1 MSIIELKNVIK
12 TYYTGSEKP
21 VHALRGINLKVE
33 AGESIAIQGVSGS
46 GKSTLLNILGCLD
59 ALTEGEYYLDGEKV
73 QFSNNRHIADI
84 RNKKI
89 GFVLQNFGLL
99 NDRYVSDNIALP
111 LLLGNMSKSKADK
124 LAMEA
129 AKSTGIEKL
138 YGKKIKKLSGGER
151 QRVAIARAIV
161 TDPELILAD
170 EPTGSLDKATG
181 EQVVEMLVKMT
192 QSGKTVIIVTHDD
205 SVAERCGRRL
215 YIEDGFIREV
225 I

>member
-1 MSIIELKNVIK
+1 MNILELKNVTK
-12 TYYTGSEKP
+12 TYNIGSEKP
-21 VHALRGINLKVE
+21 VYALRGIDFAAKS
-33 AGESIAIQGVSGS
+33 GESIAIQGVSGS
-46 GKSTLLNILGCLD
+46 GKSTLLNIIGCLD
-59 ALTEGEYYLDGEKV
+59 SLTSGEYYLDGEKV
-73 QFSNNRHIADI
+73 QFSNNKHIAKI

-111 LLLGNMSKSKADK
+111 LLLGNISIGKADK
-124 LAMEA
+124 LALSA
-129 AKSTGIEKL
+129 AKSAGIDQL
-138 YGKKIKKLSGGER
+138 YDKKVKKLSGGEM

-161 TDPELILAD
+161 TDPEIILAD

-181 EQVVEMLVKMT
+181 RQIVEMLVQMA

-205 SVAERCGRRL
+205 SVAEMCSRRF
-215 YIEDGFIREV
+215 YIEDGQIREV

>member
-1 MSIIELKNVIK
+1 MSI
-12 TYYTGSEKP
+12 
-21 VHALRGINLKVE
+21 
-33 AGESIAIQGVSGS
+33 
-46 GKSTLLNILGCLD
+46 
-59 ALTEGEYYLDGEKV
+59 
-73 QFSNNRHIADI
+73 
-84 RNKKI
+84 
-89 GFVLQNFGLL
+89 
-99 NDRYVSDNIALP
+99 
-111 LLLGNMSKSKADK
+111 SKADK

-181 EQVVEMLVKMT
+181 AQIVEMLVKMT
-192 QSGKTVIIVTHDD
+192 QFGKTVIIVTHDD

-215 YIEDGFIREV
+215 YIEDGLIREV

>member
-12 TYYTGSEKP
+12 TYYTSSEKP

-215 YIEDGFIREV
+215 YIEDGLIREV